1 MLVGDTGL
9 VPTSRHASRVPPS
22 FHFGATSPPSSV
34 FAWLRRD
41 KLMQLSRVRL
51 KAFYA
56 AFQLPLWTNP
66 GLSGI
71 IQGNRPFAYE

>member
-9 VPTSRHASRVPPS
+9 VLTSRHAIRV
-22 FHFGATSPPSSV
+22 PPSSV